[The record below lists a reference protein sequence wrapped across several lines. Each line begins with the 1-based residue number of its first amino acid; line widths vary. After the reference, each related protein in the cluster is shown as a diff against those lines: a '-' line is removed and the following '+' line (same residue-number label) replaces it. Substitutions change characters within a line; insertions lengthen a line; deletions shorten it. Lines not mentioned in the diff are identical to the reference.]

1 MHQVLTIFNLKA
13 IFYVNVA
20 YFLFLANVIIF
31 YPLKTPEK
39 QSFSGVFGGYKL
51 ETMTSNGLVQ
61 DFIYVL
67 CIFYVDIVQLWCK
80 YF

>member
-39 QSFSGVFGGYKL
+39 QSFSGIFSGYKL
-51 ETMTSNGLVQ
+51 ETMTSNGLSAG
-61 DFIYVL
+61 FYLRTMHFL
-67 CIFYVDIVQLWCK
+67 CRYCTVMV
-80 YF
+80 